1 MTLDQTRSQT
11 SQPQT
16 SQSASASSQEL
27 QLPQESRPEIPQEI
41 PQEST
46 PVPRNITLAQLWREF
61 LPLSLSDVTMA
72 CGDPVITTTLA
83 HLPEARLNLAAVGL
97 AKSLA
102 VFFESPIIMILHAS
116 NALAGSSAS
125 RQALWRFT
133 CLAGGGL
140 SLLLTVLA
148 LPIVFNQV
156 GPTVL
161 GIPIEL
167 LTTVSQVLLLMG
179 GWTFAIAW
187 RRYFQGLLIYHGQ
200 SQALAKASVARLTT
214 LIAIMVFGFWLKLSG
229 ALLAGAALMIG
240 VLVEAIVVTIF
251 AYRSGA
257 TLPPPVPLAATQT
270 ETQIETQS
278 RTQSRTQLPQNLKAV
293 WRFYFPLANSML
305 VVWGGRA
312 MLISLLAR
320 AQDATVAIAAW
331 SAAWGLVLVIANSTR
346 MVQQMVIKYRRQV
359 ADRQLLI
366 FAMTVGGACSALLLL
381 MSATPVGEQVVRSF
395 IGNDVILADRIKP
408 VLLVCAGVPLLVAM
422 QNATQGFLVSE
433 GRTGSVNF
441 ATWIGTGLLL
451 LIAIVAIDRGVPGSL
466 AAAIAMV
473 VAMLSEVLC
482 LLWKRRTRA

>member
-1 MTLDQTRSQT
+1 MTLDQTRSQM
-11 SQPQT
+11 SQP
-16 SQSASASSQEL
+16 SSIPSQEV
-27 QLPQESRPEIPQEI
+27 QPPQESHQEI
-41 PQEST
+41 PPEAPQESPQAAT
-46 PVPRNITLAQLWREF
+46 PVPQNISLAQLWREF

-125 RQALWRFT
+125 RRALWRFT
-133 CLAGGGL
+133 CLSGGGL

-167 LTTVSQVLLLMG
+167 LATVSQVLLLMG
-179 GWTFAIAW
+179 GWAFAIAW

-200 SQALAKASVARLTT
+200 SQALAQASVARLTT
-214 LIAIMVFGFWLKLSG
+214 LIAIMAIGFWLKLSG
-229 ALLAGAALMIG
+229 ALLAGSALMVG
-240 VLVEAIVVTIF
+240 VLVEAIVVTVF

-257 TLPPPVPLAATQT
+257 TLPPPDRLP
-270 ETQIETQS
+270 ETQPA
-278 RTQSRTQLPQNLKAV
+278 TQLPQTLKAV

-366 FAMTVGGACSALLLL
+366 FAVTVGGACSALLLL
-381 MSATPVGEQVVRSF
+381 MSVTPVGEQVVRSF
-395 IGNDVILADRIKP
+395 IGNDVTLADRIKP

-451 LIAIVAIDRGVPGSL
+451 LITIVAIDRGVPGSL

-482 LLWKRRTRA
+482 LLWKRRTKA

>member
-1 MTLDQTRSQT
+1 M
-11 SQPQT
+11 
-16 SQSASASSQEL
+16 
-27 QLPQESRPEIPQEI
+27 PQESPQA
-41 PQEST
+41 T
-46 PVPRNITLAQLWREF
+46 PPVSQNISLAQLWREF

-214 LIAIMVFGFWLKLSG
+214 LIAIMAIGFWLKLSG

-257 TLPPPVPLAATQT
+257 TLPPPDPLTATQPA
-270 ETQIETQS
+270 TQPATQS
-278 RTQSRTQLPQNLKAV
+278 ATQPRTKTAKQLPQTLKAV